1 MGFII
6 KVCAHRI
13 VTIRYHSFTSLR
25 VSLTLGFGFIDKKGR
40 TLGRGEE
47 YPSCTGELCAIAMLK

>member
-1 MGFII
+1 M
-6 KVCAHRI
+6 HRI